1 MATALVVGGA
11 GGIGLETVRLLGERG
26 DSVVLADIDSARA
39 QQAAKE
45 DLKGSAL
52 EGAWIGG
59 PQPPLSIDPTRF
71 QIEEPLVIAVYSST
85 VALGVSGGEHLSA
98 HPLSLNPTGRYPVV
112 GGG

>member
-52 EGAWIGG
+52 A
-59 PQPPLSIDPTRF
+59 
-71 QIEEPLVIAVYSST
+71 
-85 VALGVSGGEHLSA
+85 
-98 HPLSLNPTGRYPVV
+98 
-112 GGG
+112 